1 MRVNEVLSRLD
12 DLELVKLSTRELRC
26 QGTKI
31 QLMND
36 DRFHNNRRGIYL
48 KGSKYDIIAQ
58 LNEDYRKLDIYQLSL
73 RNMINVKNNDNI
85 EYYIYIIA
93 KEN

>member
-1 MRVNEVLSRLD
+1 MSLDEIMKAVDPYSLLVVEVFIKD
-12 DLELVKLSTRELRC
+12 
-26 QGTKI
+26 
-31 QLMND
+31 
-36 DRFHNNRRGIYL
+36 NRRSMYL

-58 LNEDYRKLDIYQLSL
+58 LNGDYRKLEIYQLSL
-73 RNMINVKNNDNI
+73 RNMINVKDNDKI